1 LTIAKNTLLQI
12 ASEQIKGVPV
22 ARKEI
27 RLQYSGYVIFAA
39 KLISVATGLIFQF
52 MLARA
57 IAKDSPEYA
66 IWGNINTVL
75 PYFTLLAGIVPFW
88 VMRCV
93 TRGKEGATKTGLT
106 VNLLFSL
113 IATAVY
119 LVIIPLFLPSL
130 LSEGG
135 VSNPAVY
142 LPFYLV
148 VSVQIIEVY
157 LIGLFESCLQARTPQ
172 SVGYGL
178 ILQQVFRVIIGY
190 VIIIHLGQPLLGA
203 VVSTIIALSVQA
215 VYYFKLFAGEFKQP
229 MQWGYVREWL
239 KGSVLIIY
247 SVVGNVIAGFIF
259 IMLFTYGGF
268 SSMDIYYAALQIS
281 NVITYSGSISYA
293 LYPKLLTE
301 KRGEDVTASLKT
313 VLMFALPMTLG
324 VISLSSSY
332 IVLLRSGM
340 AMYPGV
346 EWVLVVLALDSLV
359 TVVSGIYGSVLTGVE
374 TVDQERLSF
383 KSMVRS
389 KLFML
394 YSLSYVHSAITIPT
408 TYYILTTYAFHQPL
422 IAAFSVCVVNS
433 VVRFAMFLILV
444 IMVRGM
450 FKIAIPWRSIAKYG
464 LASAVMGAVLFLLPY
479 TNRIS
484 TTLAWTAV
492 GGIVYL
498 AVLMAI
504 DKEARRLPK
513 AIMREIRGKKAGN
526 NLPGANG

>member
-1 LTIAKNTLLQI
+1 
-12 ASEQIKGVPV
+12 V

-57 IAKDSPEYA
+57 IASDSPEYA

-75 PYFTLLAGIVPFW
+75 PYFTLLSGIVPFW

-93 TRGKEGATKTGLT
+93 ARGKEGATKTGLT

-113 IATAVY
+113 ITTAAY
-119 LVIIPLFLPSL
+119 LVIIPLALPSL
-130 LSEGG
+130 LSEAG
-135 VSNPAVY
+135 VANPAAY
-142 LPFYLV
+142 LPFYLI

-157 LIGLFESCLQARTPQ
+157 LIGLFEPCLQARTPQ

-178 ILQQVFRVIIGY
+178 ILQQVFRVIMGY

-203 VVSTIIALSVQA
+203 LVSTIFAFFAQS

-239 KGSVLIIY
+239 KGSVLVVY

-268 SSMDIYYAALQIS
+268 SSMDIYYAALQIA
-281 NVITYSGSISYA
+281 NVIAYSGFISYA

-313 VLMFALPMTLG
+313 VLMFALPMTVG

-332 IVLLRSGM
+332 IVILRTGM
-340 AMYPGV
+340 AMYPGA
-346 EWVLVVLALDSLV
+346 EWVLVVLALDSMV
-359 TVVSGIYGSVLTGVE
+359 IVVSGIYGAVLTGVE
-374 TVDQERLSF
+374 TVDHERLSF
-383 KSMVRS
+383 KSLVRS
-389 KLFML
+389 KLFVY
-394 YSLSYVHSAITIPT
+394 YSLFYVHSAITIPT
-408 TYYILTTYAFHQPL
+408 SYYILTTYTLHQPVV
-422 IAAFSVCVVNS
+422 AAFSVCVLNS
-433 VVRFAMFLILV
+433 IVRFAMFLILA

-450 FKIAIPWRSIAKYG
+450 FKIVIPWKSIAKYS
-464 LASAVMGAVLFLLPY
+464 LASAVMGALLFLLPS

-484 TTLAWTAV
+484 TTLAWTGV

-504 DKEARRLPK
+504 DKEARGLPK
-513 AIMREIRGKKAGN
+513 AILQEIKGKTSTS
-526 NLPGANG
+526 

>member
-1 LTIAKNTLLQI
+1 VAK
-12 ASEQIKGVPV
+12 
-22 ARKEI
+22 KEI

-52 MLARA
+52 MLGRA
-57 IAKDSPEYA
+57 IAADSPEYA

-75 PYFTLLAGIVPFW
+75 PYFTLLAGVVPFW

-93 TRGKEGATKTGLT
+93 ARGKEGATKTGLAI
-106 VNLLFSL
+106 NLLFSV
-113 IATAVY
+113 ITTAAY
-119 LVIIPLFLPSL
+119 LVIIPLFLPLL
-130 LSEGG
+130 LSEAG

-142 LPFYLV
+142 LPFYLI

-157 LIGLFESCLQARTPQ
+157 LIGLFEPCLQARTPH

-215 VYYFKLFAGEFKQP
+215 VYYFKLLAGEWKQRI
-229 MQWGYVREWL
+229 QWGYVKEWL

-247 SVVGNVIAGFIF
+247 SVVGGVISNFVF
-259 IMLFTYGGF
+259 IMLFYYGGY
-268 SSMDIYYAALQIS
+268 SGMEIYYAALQIA
-281 NVITYSGSISYA
+281 NVITYAGFLSYA

-301 KRGEDVTASLKT
+301 KRGEDVTSSMKT
-313 VLMFALPMTLG
+313 VSMFALPMTVG
-324 VISLSSSY
+324 AIALSSSY
-332 IVLLRSGM
+332 IVLLRPET
-340 AMYPGV
+340 AIRYPGA

-359 TVVSGIYGSVLTGVE
+359 TVVSGIYGSVLSGVE
-374 TVDQERLSF
+374 TVDRERLSF
-383 KSMVRS
+383 KSLVRS
-389 KLFML
+389 KFFSF
-394 YSLSYVHSAITIPT
+394 YSLSYVHFAMTIPI
-408 TYYILTTYAFHQPL
+408 TYYILTTYALHQPL
-422 IAAFSVCVVNS
+422 VAAFSVCLINS

-450 FKIAIPWRSIAKYG
+450 FKVAIPWRSIAKYS

-492 GGIVYL
+492 GGLVYFAL
-498 AVLMAI
+498 LMAI
-504 DKEARRLPK
+504 DKEARSLPK
-513 AIMREIRGKKAGN
+513 AIIQEIRGKKRSE
-526 NLPGANG
+526 

>member
-1 LTIAKNTLLQI
+1 
-12 ASEQIKGVPV
+12 V

-52 MLARA
+52 MLGRA
-57 IAKDSPEYA
+57 IAATSPEYG

-93 TRGKEGATKTGLT
+93 ARGKEGATKTGLT
-106 VNLLFSL
+106 INLLFSL
-113 IATAVY
+113 IATAAY
-119 LVIIPLFLPSL
+119 LVIIPLVLPSL
-130 LSEGG
+130 LSEAG

-142 LPFYLV
+142 LPFYLI
-148 VSVQIIEVY
+148 VSVQIIESY

-178 ILQQVFRVIIGY
+178 IVQQVFRLIIGY
-190 VIIIHLGQPLLGA
+190 VIIIQFGQPLLGA
-203 VVSTIIALSVQA
+203 VVSTVIALSVQV
-215 VYYFKLFAGEFKQP
+215 VYYFKLLSGELKQHI
-229 MQWGYVREWL
+229 QWGYVKEWL

-247 SVVGNVIAGFIF
+247 SVVGNVIAGFVF

-268 SSMDIYYAALQIS
+268 ISMDIYYAPLQIA
-281 NVITYSGSISYA
+281 NVITYAGSISFA

-301 KRGEDVTASLKT
+301 KRGEDVTTSMKT
-313 VLMFALPMTLG
+313 VLMFALPMAVG
-324 VISLSSSY
+324 VISLSSAY
-332 IVLLRSGM
+332 IVLLRPGT
-340 AMYPGV
+340 AMYPGA
-346 EWVLVVLALDSLV
+346 EWVLVVLALDALV

-383 KSMVRS
+383 KSLVRS
-389 KLFML
+389 KLFRF
-394 YSLSYVHSAITIPT
+394 YSLSYVQFAITIPI
-408 TYYILTTYAFHQPL
+408 TYYVLTTYAFHQPL
-422 IAAFSVCVVNS
+422 VAAFSVCVVNS

-450 FKIAIPWRSIAKYG
+450 FKIAMPWRSIAKYG
-464 LASAVMGAVLFLLPY
+464 LASAVMGVVLFLLPY
-479 TNRIS
+479 TNRIL
-484 TTLAWTAV
+484 TTLAWTGL

-498 AVLMAI
+498 AMLMAI
-504 DKEARRLPK
+504 DKESRGLPK
-513 AIMREIRGKKAGN
+513 AILQEIRGNKGS
-526 NLPGANG
+526 G